1 MLEERFK
8 SGIRIVLSTFY
19 YRVYSCYANPGRVRS
34 SLHAANA
41 GFMSER
47 VYVKLGNNKF
57 GSKRGYGV
65 L

>member
-1 MLEERFK
+1 MLEEGFK

-41 GFMSER
+41 SFISER
-47 VYVKLGNNKF
+47 VYAKLVNNKF
-57 GSKRGYGV
+57 RSKRGYGV